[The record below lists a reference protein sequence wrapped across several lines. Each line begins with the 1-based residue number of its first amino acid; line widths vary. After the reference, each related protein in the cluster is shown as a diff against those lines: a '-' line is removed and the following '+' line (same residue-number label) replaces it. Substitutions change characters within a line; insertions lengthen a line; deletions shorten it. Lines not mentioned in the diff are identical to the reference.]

1 MNRLLKK
8 RLKGFMGKTHV
19 FLSLCFLFIFMLIPW
34 EFFEMTVWRLKENW
48 LLAVVGIVV
57 LCGGALFPDLDND
70 NSSAGATLGPLGS
83 IFTTFMKSTSLIV
96 WNLYHFKA
104 DKKPNT
110 MHRYLWHAP
119 IIWVGLGA
127 MLYFGLNGGEY
138 NIFTNVA
145 NSFKTDTFLYF
156 LRTNAVLFLFI
167 ILIFM
172 AVLVGSNMVIFQ
184 LGKFLPLPYIIKYI
198 MPVAVLIYVM
208 TTSYNNLRVIGICF
222 ALGAFLHCIEDGFA
236 DTGVPSL
243 IFPIPQFWR
252 KRVWGRIKLLPITVT
267 TGGLAN
273 KVVDLVS
280 GVTLLLLAF
289 LAFKA

>member
-1 MNRLLKK
+1 MKQLNKK
-8 RLKGFMGKTHV
+8 LSGFMGKTHCL
-19 FLSLCFLFIFMLIPW
+19 LSICFLFIFMLIPNP
-34 EFFEMTVWRLKENW
+34 FFEMTVWKLKENW
-48 LLAVVGIVV
+48 LLAFIGIVV

-138 NIFTNVA
+138 NILTNVI

-172 AVLVGSNMVIFQ
+172 AVLVGSNMVVFQ
-184 LGKFLPLPYIIKYI
+184 IGKFFPLPYIVKYI
-198 MPVAVLIYVM
+198 LPVGVLIYIA
-208 TTSYNNLRVIGICF
+208 TTSYSNLRVIGICF
-222 ALGAFLHCIEDGFA
+222 ALGATLHCIEDAFC
-236 DTGVPSL
+236 DTGLPSL

-252 KRVWGRIKLLPITVT
+252 KRVWGRMKLFPMTIT

-273 KVVDLVS
+273 TIIDFVS
-280 GVTLLLLAF
+280 GAVLVILAIVV
-289 LAFKA
+289 FKK